1 VGRFQVFVH
10 CKPAPNPCPLS
21 SIPVNDNQV
30 DVQAVVNYEKL
41 LKSIAKTFS
50 RIADILPRA
59 DLHLRLY
66 STTYMLSDVAQIYA
80 SILLFVRRATEWY
93 AKNRIQR
100 SLSAVIR
107 PFEIS
112 FKDIVDNIM
121 ACSRRVDERAGAA
134 MKAELRDLHIEI
146 MQMRDSTNGKW
157 RLQSSM
163 NPRFDF
169 DTDFLSLSLLTI
181 LK

>member
-50 RIADILPRA
+50 RI
-59 DLHLRLY
+59 
-66 STTYMLSDVAQIYA
+66 
-80 SILLFVRRATEWY
+80 